1 MRKESAL
8 AEFLRNRRAQ
18 LQPADVGLPS
28 GSRRRVK
35 GLRREEVA
43 NLAGVSVE
51 YYLRIEQGRETNPS
65 DQVLDA
71 IARALKLDGDTA
83 HYLQDLVPRC
93 KNRQIAKVLNP
104 AIQSLIDSWP
114 HTAVQIHD
122 SALNVVAVNSLAR
135 AVFPN
140 IDIGVNSLRSLFL
153 DPNSRTVYGEWEKV
167 TSWAVRWTR
176 AYAAHN
182 PHPGLA
188 TMIDQ
193 LRAESRLFGK
203 LWSCPDVRHDNS
215 GKVDVTHIEV
225 GPLTLQYQQMTL
237 GSGHVLVAYWP
248 EPESTAERG
257 VQQLSVAR
265 KRNSGP

>member
-1 MRKESAL
+1 
-8 AEFLRNRRAQ
+8 
-18 LQPADVGLPS
+18 VGLPS

-43 NLAGVSVE
+43 ALAGVSVE

-93 KNRQIAKVLNP
+93 KNRRIPKDLNP
-104 AIQSLIDSWP
+104 AIHSLIDSWP
-114 HTAVQIHD
+114 HTAVHIHD
-122 SALNVVAVNSLAR
+122 SALNVVATNSLAR

-140 IDIGVNSLRSLFL
+140 IDVGVNSLRSLFL
-153 DPNSRTVYGEWEKV
+153 DPSSRTVYADWERV
-167 TSWAVRWTR
+167 TTWAVRWTR

-182 PHPGLA
+182 PDPGLA
-188 TMIDQ
+188 AVIDQ
-193 LRAESRLFGK
+193 LRTESRHFGK

-215 GKVDVTHIEV
+215 GKLDVTHLEV

-237 GSGHVLVAYWP
+237 GSGHILVAYWP
-248 EPESTAERG
+248 EPGSASERG
-257 VQQLSVAR
+257 LQQLSVAR